1 MNPRTD
7 EKAKDSDV
15 FHAAVRAVQQV
26 AKAARQKTATTHGT
40 WTTAAD
46 EYQARLSTY
55 DKALALD
62 APELARRAQD
72 ALRELRKGQDAE
84 HATIIRTRSDV
95 DRRRKDIAAAAAH
108 DAWALEHRETRDEI
122 GPFTLHH
129 RADATVVKLG
139 HVKLGELRFPTGE
152 EVVRAVRAERTR
164 LEAAARTLWP
174 ELRDRLV
181 PLQQAGSEDLVPW
194 ARAVEV
200 LSTSDTPFK
209 KREGAVLFLLA
220 ALRAYGI
227 DGWRVSF
234 RPPSLAQQNA
244 REAVSVPRIDKP
256 GHADRV
262 SGLRLE
268 APGAATHS
276 G

>member
-1 MNPRTD
+1 VNSRTN
-7 EKAKDSDV
+7 ERAKDSDV
-15 FHAAVRAVQQV
+15 FRAAVRVAQQV
-26 AKAARQKTATTHGT
+26 AKATRQKTATTHGT
-40 WTTAAD
+40 WTTEAD
-46 EYQARLSTY
+46 ESQARLSTY

-62 APELARRAQD
+62 APEIARKAQD
-72 ALRELRKGQDAE
+72 ALRELRKGEDAE
-84 HATIIRTRSDV
+84 HASIIRTRSDV
-95 DRRRKDIAAAAAH
+95 DHRRKDIAASAAG

-129 RADATVVKLG
+129 RADSTVVKLG

-152 EVVRAVRAERTR
+152 EVVRAVRAERAR
-164 LEAAARTLWP
+164 LEAAARALWP

-181 PLQQAGSEDLVPW
+181 PLQQGDSEDIVPW

-200 LSTSDTPFK
+200 LSTNDAPFK
-209 KREGAVLFLLA
+209 KREGVVLFLLA
-220 ALRAYGI
+220 TLRAYGI

-268 APGAATHS
+268 APGAAAHS